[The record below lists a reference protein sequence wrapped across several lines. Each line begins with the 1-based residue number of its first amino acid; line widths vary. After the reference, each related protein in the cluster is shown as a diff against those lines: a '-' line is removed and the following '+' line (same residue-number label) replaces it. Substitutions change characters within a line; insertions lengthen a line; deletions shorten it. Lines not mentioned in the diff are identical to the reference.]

1 VLSSSLRSPGPLLLF
16 TGVFSLMCSN
26 QPPPGA
32 SQDATSGATGAGASA
47 AANGGSAGAGGATS
61 ALEPEAGAANGGAAD
76 GGAANGGAANGGAA
90 NGGAANGGAGV
101 EAGAPPDA
109 AGASFGGTTS
119 ASFGGTTSAAA
130 GATSAGAAS
139 GGASPTGGVSAV
151 SASVFTRSNDL
162 QRSGSNLK
170 ESVLT
175 PAVVRSAG
183 FGKLFCKPVDDEIYG
198 QLLYVSALD
207 VGGKTRDVI
216 FAVTMN
222 DSVYAFDAHAADA
235 DPLWHVNY
243 ADPKNGITPVSTADL
258 SGVACSQYRDFSR
271 QIGIT
276 STPVIDPNT
285 FTMYLNARTKENG
298 VFVQRL
304 HALDI
309 RSGKERPGSPVKL
322 EASVPGTGTGSV
334 DGKLSLEPLLNNQR
348 AGLVLH
354 DNTVYL
360 AFGSHCDG
368 GSYHGWLLGY
378 DARSLSR
385 VATYATTPNGWGGGI
400 WMSGMAPAVDG
411 EGHLYLTTANGSAD
425 VASGGGD
432 RAQSFVKLK
441 RQAAGLLVVDWFTP
455 VDWSVTNLE
464 DRDVG
469 STGAL
474 LLPSSNRVLGGSK
487 EGVLYLLDTNDLGKF
502 NENGN
507 AQIVQ
512 TVPVTGTHRSHV
524 HGTPVYWKSAGGE
537 YVYVMPEEEHLQ
549 QYRVKD
555 GKLVLAHVSEVI
567 SPVDHHAASTTM
579 PGGILAL
586 TANGDTNDSGLIWA
600 TTPIAQ
606 DANQQVVS
614 GVLRVFDAND
624 VTHELWNSEQDPN
637 DAFGNLAKFNPPTVV
652 NGRAY
657 VPTFSGQFCVYGGGA
672 TRR

>member
-1 VLSSSLRSPGPLLLF
+1 MLF
-16 TGVFSLMCSN
+16 LAGVSSLMCSN
-26 QPPPGA
+26 QTPPGA
-32 SQDATSGATGAGASA
+32 SQDPTGGAASGGSPAAG
-47 AANGGSAGAGGATS
+47 NGGSTAAVGAGGATS
-61 ALEPEAGAANGGAAD
+61 ALNPE

-90 NGGAANGGAGV
+90 DGGAGIEAGAPADLGGTSFGGASSAAGGAASAGAANGGA
-101 EAGAPPDA
+101 
-109 AGASFGGTTS
+109 
-119 ASFGGTTSAAA
+119 
-130 GATSAGAAS
+130 AS
-139 GGASPTGGVSAV
+139 GGAAPMGGVSAT

-207 VGGKTRDVI
+207 VGGQKRDVV

-222 DSVYAFDAHAADA
+222 DSVYAFDANDAEAA
-235 DPLWHVNY
+235 PLWHVNY
-243 ADPKNGITPVSTADL
+243 TDPKKGITPVSTGDL
-258 SGVACSQYRDFSR
+258 SGLACSQYRDFSR

-309 RSGKERPGSPVKL
+309 RNGEERPGSPVKL

-334 DGKLSLEPLLNNQR
+334 DAKISLDPLLNNQR
-348 AGLVLH
+348 AGLALH

-360 AFGSHCDG
+360 GFGSHCDG

-385 VATYATTPNGWGGGI
+385 VVTYATTPNGWGGGI

-411 EGHLYLTTANGSAD
+411 EGFIYLTTANGSAD

-432 RAQSFVKLK
+432 RGQSFVKLK
-441 RQAAGLLVVDWFTP
+441 RQAQALLVVDWFTP

-474 LLPSSNRVLGGSK
+474 LLPSSNRVIGGSK
-487 EGVLYLLDTNDLGKF
+487 EGVLYVLDTNDLGKF
-502 NENGN
+502 NENDN

-512 TVPVTGTHRSHV
+512 TVPVTGERRSHI

-549 QYRVKD
+549 QYQVKE
-555 GKLVLAHVSEVI
+555 GKLILAHESEVT

-579 PGGILAL
+579 PGGILTL
-586 TANGDTNDSGLIWA
+586 TANGGVAGSGLIWA

-624 VTHELWNSEQDPN
+624 VTRELWNSEQSAN
-637 DAFGNLAKFNPPTVV
+637 DSFGNLAKFNPPTVV

-657 VPTFSGQFCVYGGGA
+657 VPTFSGQFCVYGVGA